1 MEKKEAI
8 ERVKN
13 NGWELDELSDDLK
26 KDKDVVLAATSGN
39 EPGAIEYADEA
50 IRNDK
55 SVMLPLII
63 QMPTLMEY
71 AGETLKKDK
80 DFVLTVLKESKE
92 NSVNYALEYAD
103 ESIQSDPELTAQAE
117 ANLG

>member
-39 EPGAIEYADEA
+39 EPGAIECADET

-63 QMPTLMEY
+63 QMPTLMQY

-80 DFVLTVLKESKE
+80 DFVLTVLKESKD
-92 NSVNYALEYAD
+92 NLVNYALEYAD